1 RLLWLNVVC
10 SKAHRRASHPLSH
23 ADSPSCTLAG
33 WDAMSDSLSCT
44 LAGRDACH
52 VFFSCKHPALGKI
65 PPFHAPTGGLESG
78 ATSVLHEGR
87 GVYYGVF
94 PGEQGS
100 GTVWVVSRP
109 HNWRPTTSKEYLLN
123 IHLDSGLLLE
133 ERPIMSRFGHDAIR
147 AANGKVYVANTGEG
161 IVEELRF
168 PSMESLRR
176 LELFTFKEHVNT
188 LAVSPD
194 GSQLAAMLHNMG
206 ESRIVLA
213 DLKTGKEERRLVHAG
228 LKAHGLVYWKE
239 YFVVLDSDHSAV
251 ILVHREHDTSERVW
265 STEDGSFLKG
275 LTVID
280 DVAYFGM
287 NEALT
292 RSKRNDPDLGAEVG
306 AVHLLRR
313 ELLWRK
319 PVPAHGLLNIVAAP
333 HISVSS
339 TYQAGGWGIN
349 VSRGHAAAEILRGRP
364 GRHEEITEELRQRGP
379 SQIPSSM
386 PHIDLRLKVGGK
398 RNVIERLRK
407 QSGNGLIVPRY
418 ELGEVNVS
426 ALAAHIKGRDELW
439 TSEYQK
445 SNAFL
450 GGRADN
456 QNKFKPGVQTIHFIF
471 SDHQGGHVMRFPW
484 WYEWKPLVLPVLQ
497 QIFERYDSEVL
508 VEHIVRLQLARMV
521 SGSEIRRHQDT
532 GGWAKTTHRIHVP
545 LISHSGVS
553 FEFFAD
559 DDGTPTPIDVR
570 TGASLRD
577 QQRHPPPSAQPRR
590 QRASSSS
597 D

>member
-1 RLLWLNVVC
+1 MDWGLSAC
-10 SKAHRRASHPLSH
+10 S
-23 ADSPSCTLAG
+23 
-33 WDAMSDSLSCT
+33 
-44 LAGRDACH
+44 
-52 VFFSCKHPALGKI
+52 GK
-65 PPFHAPTGGLESG
+65 
-78 ATSVLHEGR
+78 
-87 GVYYGVF
+87 
-94 PGEQGS
+94 
-100 GTVWVVSRP
+100 
-109 HNWRPTTSKEYLLN
+109 
-123 IHLDSGLLLE
+123 LLE

-147 AANGKVYVANTGEG
+147 TANGKVYVANTGEG
-161 IVEELRF
+161 IVEELQF

-194 GSQLAAMLHNMG
+194 GRQLAAMLHNMG
-206 ESRIVLA
+206 ESRIVLT
-213 DLKTGKEERRLVHAG
+213 DLGSGKEERRLVHAG
-228 LKAHGLVYWKE
+228 LKSHGLVYWNE
-239 YFVVLDSDHSAV
+239 YFVVLDSDHSAI
-251 ILVHREHDTSERVW
+251 ILVHRENDTSERVW
-265 STEDGSFLKG
+265 SAEDGSFLKG

-333 HISVSS
+333 HISISS
-339 TYQAGGWGIN
+339 TYQAGSWGAN
-349 VSRGHAAAEILRGRP
+349 ASRGHAAAEILQGRP
-364 GRHEEITEELRQRGP
+364 GRPEADDFVLPEMEELLRQRGP
-379 SQIPSSM
+379 SKVPSSM
-386 PHIDLRLKVGGK
+386 PHIDLRLKAGGK
-398 RNVIERLRK
+398 RNVIERLK
-407 QSGNGLIVPRY
+407 QRSSNGLIVPRY
-418 ELGEVNVS
+418 ELGEVDVS

-471 SDHQGGHVMRFPW
+471 SDHQGDHVMRFPW
-484 WYEWKPLVLPVLQ
+484 WYEWKPLLLPVLQ
-497 QIFERYDSEVL
+497 QIFERYNSSVL
-508 VEHIVRLQLARMV
+508 IDHIVRLQLARMV

-553 FEFFAD
+553 FEFFAN
-559 DDGTPTPIDVR
+559 DDGTATPIDVR
-570 TGASLRD
+570 TGRAFEINNVIPHQVHNLGDKERVHLLIDYSEYPQVYKQLEPGQTIPYQEMNEIWGTLRD
-577 QQRHPPPSAQPRR
+577 G
-590 QRASSSS
+590 
-597 D
+597 